1 MHDFTKAE
9 FLFVLSTILGYIL
22 EVVSQRPLKGIAV
35 QTIDWSA
42 AVVIQAVSDVNTM
55 IQNKL
60 EEQYT
65 TRNFN
70 EYTDD
75 EDCDDVDDSTYL

>member
-9 FLFVLSTILGYIL
+9 FLFVLSTILGYVL
-22 EVVSQRPLKGIAV
+22 EAVPQRPLKGIAV

-42 AVVIQAVSDVNTM
+42 AVVIQAASDVNTL

>member
-42 AVVIQAVSDVNTM
+42 AVVIQAASDVNAM
-55 IQNKL
+55 I
-60 EEQYT
+60 
-65 TRNFN
+65 
-70 EYTDD
+70 
-75 EDCDDVDDSTYL
+75 

>member
-1 MHDFTKAE
+1 MLKVICCSNNRTA
-9 FLFVLSTILGYIL
+9 
-22 EVVSQRPLKGIAV
+22 PLKSIAV

-42 AVVIQAVSDVNTM
+42 AVVIQAASDVNVM
-55 IQNKL
+55 IQNELQK
-60 EEQYT
+60 QFA

-75 EDCDDVDDSTYL
+75 EDYDDDLDDRN